1 MQTAALVTGLCAV
14 FFCLLCYQFRKRKAI
29 IACNVISRVLYV
41 LQYVLLGALEG
52 AAMDL
57 SAIPASMLAAR
68 KHRPFVAKYRVPFWL
83 GGNFAVVAVGI
94 AFWENAVSL
103 LPVLGVLLEIN
114 ALWMTKEKHIRLVS
128 LASVPFWLSYNL
140 LCGAYGSVIGN
151 VLMIVSIGTA
161 MYRHDRPA
169 VKTTKKDRVSK

>member
-1 MQTAALVTGLCAV
+1 MQTAAFVTGLCAV
-14 FFCLLCYQFRKRKAI
+14 VFCLLCYQFRKRKAI

-41 LQYVLLGALEG
+41 LQYVLLAAFEG

-68 KHRPFVAKYRVPFWL
+68 KHTPFVSKYKIPLWFA
-83 GGNFAVVAVGI
+83 GNIAVVVIGWI
-94 AFWENAVSL
+94 FWENRISL
-103 LPVLGVLLEIN
+103 LPILGVLFEIN

-128 LASVPFWLSYNL
+128 LASVPFWMSYNL

-161 MYRHDRPA
+161 LYRHDRSGDQLQ
-169 VKTTKKDRVSK
+169 KEDRAS

>member
-1 MQTAALVTGLCAV
+1 MKTAAFVTGLCAV

-41 LQYVLLGALEG
+41 AQYVLLGAFEG

-68 KHRPFVAKYRVPFWL
+68 KHTPFVSRHRVLLWL
-83 GGNFAVVAVGI
+83 AGNVAVIVIGL
-94 AFWENAVSL
+94 AFWENTISL
-103 LPVLGVLLEIN
+103 LPILGVLCEIN

-128 LASVPFWLSYNL
+128 LASVPFWMSYNM
-140 LCGAYGSVIGN
+140 LCGAWGSVIGN

-161 MYRHDRPA
+161 MYRHDRTA
-169 VKTTKKDRVSK
+169 VQG

>member
-1 MQTAALVTGLCAV
+1 MQTAAFITGLCAV
-14 FFCLLCYQFRKRKAI
+14 AFCLLCYQFRKRKAI

-41 LQYVLLGALEG
+41 LQYLLLFAFEG

-68 KHRPFVAKYRVPFWL
+68 KHSPFIAKHKVLFWAA
-83 GGNFAVVAVGI
+83 GNAAVIVIGLI
-94 AFWENAVSL
+94 FWKNIISL
-103 LPVLGVLLEIN
+103 LPIIGVLFEIN

-128 LASVPFWLSYNL
+128 LASVPFWMSYNL

-151 VLMIVSIGTA
+151 VLMIGSILMA
-161 MYRHDRPA
+161 MYRHDRPDA
-169 VKTTKKDRVSK
+169 QKEDRVST